1 MWILNFRER
10 KERASESEINWTDQT
25 PGTFRSRLVF
35 KPVYPNSPN
44 TRENVRERVVAVS
57 YRPQGWSFCLPQS
70 AQDKWPTVSGRNLIL
85 YSNCF
90 SICFINGNWKYLYF
104 LPNEREIVVL
114 LFNVITFVWRMYFVK
129 TVDSVIKDRIRMSNI
144 YNWDELCA
152 VWQLKIYIFFYF
164 EKL

>member
-1 MWILNFRER
+1 M
-10 KERASESEINWTDQT
+10 AT
-25 PGTFRSRLVF
+25 
-35 KPVYPNSPN
+35 
-44 TRENVRERVVAVS
+44 EN
-57 YRPQGWSFCLPQS
+57 
-70 AQDKWPTVSGRNLIL
+70 I
-85 YSNCF
+85 
-90 SICFINGNWKYLYF
+90 FIF